1 MVKKL
6 SVAFVWHM
14 HQPCYKDA
22 VSGLYLM
29 PWVRLHAV
37 KDYLDM
43 LLLIE
48 EFPNIKQT
56 FNLVPL
62 LLDQIEDYAYNDA
75 HDLHSKYTVMKVE
88 DMSAE
93 DKEFVLANFFAAN
106 YEHQIEPNPRY
117 LELYNKYYDTKSTL
131 DDFSEQDISDLMALF
146 NLVWF
151 DPLHIKNSQEIAGL
165 VAKQKNYSLE
175 DRNRII
181 ELQRNIMQQI
191 IPEYKKQLENGK
203 IEISTSPYYHSLI
216 PLMINHEIAKT
227 SHKGITLPDAQ
238 SALKPFAQIQIEKSI
253 EKIEKVFGQKP
264 KGMWLPELCI
274 GNDTLKML
282 LNYDFKWTVAD
293 EAILS
298 KTLKKDISRNY
309 RGVLEDPFD
318 LCVSH
323 AYRYNDKEINILFR
337 NAMLSNLISFE
348 YANYNA
354 NSAANDLYERIKVA
368 QDKLNLSPLDNH
380 VIVIAIDGENCWENY
395 KNDGIE
401 FLRALYTLLNNDESI
416 DVTTVSDYLNSV
428 KIKQVLNSI
437 YPGSWINAN
446 FDMWIGDATKNMAWN
461 YLAKTRDDFSLAIK
475 NENYPK
481 DVIEKARQEFLISQG
496 SDWFWWYGEPNNSG
510 KDEVF
515 DYLFRTHLINV
526 YKILG
531 LNVPDYLDVP
541 LEVFMG
547 KPSKHP
553 KDLISPIIDGQE
565 QDCDNWAN
573 AGCIEVPQSPTLDTK
588 MLDKICFGND
598 FNNIYLLFDFNK
610 YFLEQNIKNH
620 NIYPPELF
628 VYFTKE
634 RAEYYSSIRLRTKT
648 ENAPQILKTAFTHE
662 IQIPVNKD
670 RILPIIFSESIE
682 NSLWKVNFS
691 HNINYFHHDILE
703 IQIPFEDLKVK
714 SQEGI
719 YLIFASC
726 RANIVNQVLP
736 LDNAIYIQR
745 P

>member
-14 HQPCYKDA
+14 HQPCYKDEK
-22 VSGLYLM
+22 SGLYLM
-29 PWVRLHAV
+29 PWVRLHAI

-43 LLLIE
+43 LLLTE
-48 EFPNIKQT
+48 EFPNIRQT

-62 LLDQIEDYAYNDA
+62 LLDQIEDYAYNGA
-75 HDLHSKYTVMKVE
+75 HDLHSKYTVMNVDE
-88 DMSAE
+88 MNEE
-93 DKEFVLANFFAAN
+93 DKDFVLANFFAAN
-106 YEHQIEPNPRY
+106 YEHQIEPHQRY
-117 LELYNKYYDTKSTL
+117 LELYNRYYSQNGASSS
-131 DDFSEQDISDLMALF
+131 FSNQDISDLMALF
-146 NLVWF
+146 NLAWF

-165 VAKQKNYSLE
+165 VAKQTNYTLE
-175 DRNRII
+175 DRIRII
-181 ELQRNIMQQI
+181 ELQREIMRQI
-191 IPEYKKQLENGK
+191 IPEYQKQHEAGK
-203 IEISTSPYYHSLI
+203 IEISTSPYYHSLM
-216 PLMINHEIAKT
+216 PLMINQETAK
-227 SHKGITLPDAQ
+227 SANKNITLPEM
-238 SALKPFAQIQIEKSI
+238 SCSLKPFAQIQIEKSI
-253 EKIEKVFGQKP
+253 KKIEEVFGKKP
-264 KGMWLPELCI
+264 AGMWLPELCI

-282 LNYDFKWTVAD
+282 LNYDFQWTIAD

-298 KTLKKDISRNY
+298 KTLKKEMTRNY

-323 AYRYNDKEINILFR
+323 AYSANNKEISIIFR

-401 FLRALYTLLNNDESI
+401 FLRAVYTLLNNDDTI
-416 DVTTVSDYLNSV
+416 DVTTVSDYLKSV

-437 YPGSWINAN
+437 TPGSWISAN
-446 FDMWIGDATKNMAWN
+446 FDMWIGDPTKNMAWN
-461 YLAKTRDDFSLAIK
+461 YLSRTKDDFSYAVK
-475 NENYPK
+475 NHSYPAE
-481 DVIEKARQEFLISQG
+481 VVEKARQELLIAQG

-515 DYLFRTHLINV
+515 DYLYRAHLINV
-526 YKILG
+526 YEILG
-531 LNVPDYLDVP
+531 LEVPDYLQVP

-553 KDLISPIIDGQE
+553 KDLISPTIDGH
-565 QDCDNWAN
+565 DSDYDNWAN

-598 FNNIYLLFDFNK
+598 YNNIYLMFGFNE
-610 YFLEQNIKNH
+610 YFLSQSLAKGA
-620 NIYPPELF
+620 YPPELF

-634 RAEYYSSIRLRTKT
+634 YSEYYSSVRLRTKT
-648 ENAPQILKTAFTHE
+648 ESAPQILKSAFTHE
-662 IQIPVNKD
+662 IQIPVNQE
-670 RILPIIFSESIE
+670 RILPIIFSEAID
-682 NSLWKVNFS
+682 NALWKVNLA
-691 HNINYFHHDILE
+691 HNINYFYKDVLE
-703 IQIPFEDLKVK
+703 IQIPFDDLKVK
-714 SQEGI
+714 SGEGI
-719 YLIFASC
+719 YMIFISC